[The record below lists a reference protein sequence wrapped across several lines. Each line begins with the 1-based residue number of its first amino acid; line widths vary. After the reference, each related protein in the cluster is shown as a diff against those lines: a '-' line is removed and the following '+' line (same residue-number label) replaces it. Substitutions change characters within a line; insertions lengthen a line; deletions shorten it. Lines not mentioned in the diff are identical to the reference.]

1 MNCTDHD
8 TACLLPTDTKS
19 VSLDVSFNASLT
31 SDIAAFETSL
41 TDAKVQ
47 GGVSADNSGGTGE
60 ELAKAM
66 LSPLNTMNAEAESL
80 AEFAAAA
87 SADGDAMKPS
97 DIVSLTVKSQEFM
110 FHSQLTANI
119 ANRTA
124 DGIQQLFRQQG

>member
-8 TACLLPTDTKS
+8 LSCMLPPDTDP

-31 SDIAAFETSL
+31 SDIAAFESSL
-41 TDAKVQ
+41 QQVQ
-47 GGVSADNSGGTGE
+47 ANHAQEISGGTGE
-60 ELAKAM
+60 QLAKAV
-66 LSPLNTMNAEAESL
+66 LSPLSSMNAEAASL
-80 AEFAAAA
+80 AEFAATAA
-87 SADGDAMKPS
+87 ADGDSMKPS